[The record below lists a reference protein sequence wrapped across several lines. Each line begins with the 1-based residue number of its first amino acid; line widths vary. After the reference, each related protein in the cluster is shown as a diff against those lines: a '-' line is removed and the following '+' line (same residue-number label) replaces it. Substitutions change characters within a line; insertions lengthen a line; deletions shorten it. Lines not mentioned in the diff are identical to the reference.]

1 MTVRRSRISLGVR
14 FILLLGVKVV
24 QNRGPIISY
33 GSAPFDFGKIFIKF
47 DLALADFNSLGQ
59 FLLRQKLAWDLSGC
73 YFVTAVYFVFVGHGR
88 TLEKNSPFAL
98 GHDVE

>member
-1 MTVRRSRISLGVR
+1 MG
-14 FILLLGVKVV
+14 FKVFD
-24 QNRGPIISY
+24 NFTPIVSN

-47 DLALADFNSLGQ
+47 DFALADFNSLGQ
-59 FLLRQKLAWDLSGC
+59 FLLRQKLGWDLAGC